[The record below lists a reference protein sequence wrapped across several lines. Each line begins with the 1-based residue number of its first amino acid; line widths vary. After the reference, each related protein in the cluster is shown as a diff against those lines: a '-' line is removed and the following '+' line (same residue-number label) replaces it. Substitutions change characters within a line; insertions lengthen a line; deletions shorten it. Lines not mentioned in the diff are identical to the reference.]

1 VAPTALDLLGL
12 ALPEVMTGTSRLPV
26 GLAEKLC
33 GGKDRR
39 LLLLIVD
46 GWGIGDPEAPA
57 GVDLIKAATTPNLDR
72 LFATCPWTQLAASE
86 TAVGLPE
93 GTVGNSES
101 GHLHIGSGRV
111 IFSDRMRIEA
121 DLNNDTFQQN
131 PAFRD
136 IMEGAVRDNKPLHLL
151 GIVSFF
157 SSHGSLDHLYALMD
171 MAKAVGVQ
179 EMYIHGLLGRRGE
192 RPEAGARYVGEME
205 AKAADLGLGQVVTI
219 LGRHWA
225 LDREENWDRIEKTYR
240 TLVHGE
246 GMPVAG

>member
-72 LFATCPWTQLAASE
+72 LFATCPWTQLAASG